1 MTVNTILKDGLGLG
15 LKNFMPLVAV
25 VILYTLTC
33 WIPYLNVGTTIAL
46 VSLPAAMSRGEAIS
60 PTEIFDG
67 KYRKNMGNF
76 FLLCVFYFL
85 AVVIGILFGVIP
97 GIVLGYAWF
106 IAFLLLVDKEMEPMQ
121 ALAESNKRTYGKKMT
136 IFMAFLLLGI
146 VYCIAYLLVGGI
158 FGGGYGMANTD
169 SVLIGSLISLLL
181 TLLYYPIQLGCQA
194 VVYRELTSDLQ
205 S

>member
-1 MTVNTILKDGLGLG
+1 MNVSSIIKDGIGTG
-15 LKNFMPLVAV
+15 LKNFLSLVGV
-25 VILYTLTC
+25 VILYSLTC

-46 VSLPAAMSRGEAIS
+46 ISLPAAMSRGEAIS
-60 PTEIFDG
+60 PTEIFAA

-76 FLLCVFYFL
+76 FLLCVFYFM

-106 IAFLLLVDKEMEPMQ
+106 IAFLLLVDKEMEPLQ

-136 IFMAFLLLGI
+136 IFLAFLVLGVVYMI
-146 VYCIAYLLVGGI
+146 VYLLVAAI
-158 FGGGYGMANTD
+158 FQG
-169 SVLIGSLISLLL
+169 SLIGSLVSLVLS
-181 TLLYYPIQLGCQA
+181 LLYYPIQMGCQA
-194 VVYRELTSDLQ
+194 KVYRELTSDMN